1 MSANPMGSFL
11 LGIICAFM
19 LLLAFA
25 YIKDKLEKIKC
36 DISQK
41 GTKMSEILGLMRD
54 FLAANV
60 LNKEFLNGFLLG
72 LILGTILMIRYK
84 NKQDQRL
91 INKLNKDLDRQKDF
105 YERQINALEKQKA
118 SIEKALKSLYIEF
131 LRLKS
136 G

>member
-1 MSANPMGSFL
+1 
-11 LGIICAFM
+11 
-19 LLLAFA
+19 
-25 YIKDKLEKIKC
+25 
-36 DISQK
+36 
-41 GTKMSEILGLMRD
+41 MSEIFGLMRD

>member
-1 MSANPMGSFL
+1 
-11 LGIICAFM
+11 
-19 LLLAFA
+19 
-25 YIKDKLEKIKC
+25 
-36 DISQK
+36 
-41 GTKMSEILGLMRD
+41 MSEIFGLMRD

-118 SIEKALKSLYIEF
+118 SLEEALKSLFVEF
-131 LRLKS
+131 TQLKS
-136 G
+136 GLKG